1 MARRWL
7 PGAGNRRL
15 LISVKGPACGLLI
28 ARFMGRAFC
37 ITALT
42 AALGLLAAAGVL
54 RAADESSDPGR
65 AMYLRYCGAC
75 HGPQGK
81 GDGIAGSFMTP
92 KPADLTQIAD
102 KNGRTFPFQSVVAYI
117 DGTKDVRAHGDPGMP
132 VWGEMFRAESAWD
145 MGRRVEVQGK
155 LMLITDYVRSI
166 QTR

>member
-1 MARRWL
+1 
-7 PGAGNRRL
+7 
-15 LISVKGPACGLLI
+15 
-28 ARFMGRAFC
+28 MGRASC

-42 AALGLLAAAGVL
+42 AALGLLSAAGVL

-65 AMYLRYCGAC
+65 AMYLRYCGAY

-92 KPADLTQIAD
+92 KPADLTQIAN
-102 KNGRTFPFQSVVAYI
+102 KNGGTFPFQSVVAYI
-117 DGTKDVRAHGDPGMP
+117 DGTKDVRAHGDPVMP